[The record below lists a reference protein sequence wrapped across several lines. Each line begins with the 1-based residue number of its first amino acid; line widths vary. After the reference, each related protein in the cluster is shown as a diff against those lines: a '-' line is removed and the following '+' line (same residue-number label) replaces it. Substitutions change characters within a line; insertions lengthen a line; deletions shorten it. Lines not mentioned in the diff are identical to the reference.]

1 MDMQFKLREVLNIS
15 VTGPKIS
22 RGKNK
27 SKTGSTRAADESTLI
42 FYKYNDPCNSNGT
55 PSDESFRKLEQEV
68 PKSDSAEL
76 RLSWLRSQ
84 VIGASVEFDTP
95 FGKRQLTYADHTAS
109 GRSLHYIESFIINNV
124 LPFYGN
130 THTCESYV
138 GRRTTKMVYEA
149 GKYIKKCLGGGE
161 DDALMFCGQG
171 TTSAIKRLQEVMG
184 VTVPSILRERAKNTL
199 GTQERWV
206 VFVGPYEHHSN
217 LLSWRQSLAEVVE
230 IGLDNDGLL
239 DMEALRLQLE
249 SFKHA
254 NRPILSS
261 FSACSNVTGVYSDTR
276 AIARL
281 LHQYGG
287 FVCFDYAASGP
298 YVEIDMRSGEMD
310 GYDGVFLSPH
320 KFVGGPGSPGIL
332 LMSKALY
339 QLRSSPPSTCGGGT
353 VDYVNGFSEK
363 DTLYLEDIEEREN
376 GGTPQIIQTIR
387 ASLAFWVKDYVGYEV
402 IEKQEHIYV
411 RTALQRLLPN
421 KNIRILGNTSAKR
434 QAILSFL
441 IYSTTN
447 SSTSDAIIEYN
458 MCGQTENETGNTR
471 DKPLH
476 GSFVAALLNDLFG
489 IQARGGCDCAGPYGH
504 ALLGINETNSHA
516 YRCAIQKGYVGLKPG
531 WTRVSFPYYIS
542 NDEFDFIVAA
552 LEFIAAYGQRFLPLY
567 NFSFRRESNWIIKKK
582 ALQNLLRVGEKSNC
596 HDKVKQGNINAND
609 AEKQEGLLI
618 SKFASYFET
627 ARHIASLLPMFPVHR
642 RLQQDMDI
650 NFLHFRV

>member
-1 MDMQFKLREVLNIS
+1 MDVRFKLREILNIS

-22 RGKNK
+22 TSKNQT
-27 SKTGSTRAADESTLI
+27 KTGSTGAAESS
-42 FYKYNDPCNSNGT
+42 FYKYNDPCNNSST
-55 PSDESFRKLEQEV
+55 TSDESFKKLEQEV
-68 PKSDSAEL
+68 PNTELAEL

-84 VIGASVEFDTP
+84 VIGASVEFDSP
-95 FGKRQLTYADHTAS
+95 FGKRRLTYADHTAS
-109 GRSLHYIESFIINNV
+109 GRSLHYIESFIIDNI

-184 VTVPSILRERAKNTL
+184 VTVPSILRERVINTL

-230 IGLDNDGLL
+230 IGLNDEGLL
-239 DMEALRLQLE
+239 DMEALTLQLE

-254 NRPILSS
+254 NRPILGS

-281 LHQYGG
+281 LHGYGG

-298 YVEIDMRSGEMD
+298 YVEIDMRSGEID

-353 VDYVNGFSEK
+353 VDYVNGFNEK
-363 DTLYLEDIEEREN
+363 DTLYFEDIEEREN

-387 ASLAFWVKDYVGYEV
+387 AALAFWVKDYIGYEV
-402 IEKQEHIYV
+402 IEKQEQIYV
-411 RTALQRLLPN
+411 KKALQRLLPN
-421 KNIRILGNTSAKR
+421 KKIKILGNTSAKR

-441 IYSTTN
+441 IYSTT
-447 SSTSDAIIEYN
+447 TSATSNASIQYN
-458 MCGQTENETGNTR
+458 MWGETENETVGNTR
-471 DKPLH
+471 DKPLN
-476 GSFVAALLNDLFG
+476 GSFVTALLNDLFG

-504 ALLGINETNSHA
+504 VLLGIDKTSSHA

-542 NDEFDFIVAA
+542 NDEFDFILAA
-552 LEFIAAYGQRFLPLY
+552 LEFIAAYGQRFLSLY
-567 NFSFRRESNWIIKKK
+567 DFNFRRGSSWTIKKK
-582 ALQNLLRVGEKSNC
+582 ALQSLIVGTKRNC
-596 HDKVKQGNINAND
+596 HDKVKQDCINTND
-609 AEKQEGLLI
+609 GEKQEEPLI
-618 SKFASYFET
+618 SKFASYLET
-627 ARHIASLLPMFPVHR
+627 ATRIASLLPKFPPER
-642 RLQQDMDI
+642 RLQQDIDI
-650 NFLHFRV
+650 SLLHFRV

>member
-1 MDMQFKLREVLNIS
+1 MDMQFKLREILNIS
-15 VTGPKIS
+15 VSTGPKIS
-22 RGKNK
+22 TSKNK
-27 SKTGSTRAADESTLI
+27 SKTGSTGAAESS
-42 FYKYNDPCNSNGT
+42 FYKYNDPCNNSST
-55 PSDESFRKLEQEV
+55 TSDESFRKLEQEV
-68 PKSDSAEL
+68 PNTELAEL

-84 VIGASVEFDTP
+84 VIGASVEFDSP
-95 FGKRQLTYADHTAS
+95 FGKRRLTYADHTAS
-109 GRSLHYIESFIINNV
+109 GRSLHYIESFIIDNV

-184 VTVPSILRERAKNTL
+184 VTVPSILRDRVINTL

-230 IGLDNDGLL
+230 IGLNDEGLL
-239 DMEALRLQLE
+239 DMEDLTLQLE

-254 NRPILSS
+254 NRPILGS

-281 LHQYGG
+281 LHRYGG

-298 YVEIDMRSGEMD
+298 YVEIDMRSGEID

-363 DTLYLEDIEEREN
+363 DTLYFEDIEEREN
-376 GGTPQIIQTIR
+376 GGTPQIIQTIQ
-387 ASLAFWVKDYVGYEV
+387 AALAFWVKDYIGYEV
-402 IEKQEHIYV
+402 IEKQEQIYV
-411 RTALQRLLPN
+411 KKALQRLLPN
-421 KNIRILGNTSAKR
+421 KKIKILGNTSAKR

-441 IYSTTN
+441 IYSTT
-447 SSTSDAIIEYN
+447 TSATSNASIQYN
-458 MCGQTENETGNTR
+458 MWGETENETVGNTR
-471 DKPLH
+471 DKPLN
-476 GSFVAALLNDLFG
+476 GSFVTALLNDLFG

-504 ALLGINETNSHA
+504 VLLGIDKTSSLA

-542 NDEFDFIVAA
+542 NDEFDFILAA
-552 LEFIAAYGQRFLPLY
+552 LEFIAAYGQRFLSLY
-567 NFSFRRESNWIIKKK
+567 DFNFRRGSSWTIKKK
-582 ALQNLLRVGEKSNC
+582 ALQSLIVGTKRNC
-596 HDKVKQGNINAND
+596 HDKVKQDCINTND
-609 AEKQEGLLI
+609 AEKQEEPLI
-618 SKFASYFET
+618 SKFASYLET
-627 ARHIASLLPMFPVHR
+627 ATRIASLLPKFPPER
-642 RLQQDMDI
+642 RLQQDIDI
-650 NFLHFRV
+650 SLLHFRV